1 MVYSNPMENLPIGHQ
16 LVITKDLSVSL
27 FNETFQ
33 ENLHSTE
40 GARSETIYNFIE
52 GCELSNHKGL
62 TLTVLEV
69 GFGTGL
75 GFFETLKFLRNFF
88 PEKKL
93 IFYSLEIDRDL
104 AIWALKDLPFTQK
117 ENYLE
122 SSGSDY
128 YLRVILGEATKSLE
142 DLKIGPLDAIYH
154 DPFSP
159 KKNPTLWTVDWFS
172 RLLGLAGPNCI
183 LSTYSAAT
191 AIRLALLKAGWG
203 VFDRKGFSF
212 KRSSTIARPYTETSP
227 ELKSKLLLSDI

>member
-1 MVYSNPMENLPIGHQ
+1 MVYSKPMEKLPIGHQ
-16 LVITKDLSVSL
+16 LVITKDQSFSL

-52 GCELSNHKGL
+52 GCDLSNHRGS

-75 GFFETLKFLRNFF
+75 GFFETLKFLRKFF

-93 IFYSLEIDRDL
+93 FFYSLEIDRNL
-104 AIWALKDLPFTQK
+104 AIWALRDLPFFQK
-117 ENYLE
+117 DNYLE
-122 SSGSDY
+122 SSGLDY
-128 YLRVILGEATKSLE
+128 CLRVIIGEATKSLE

-172 RLLGLAGPNCI
+172 RLLALAGPNCI

-191 AIRLALLKAGWG
+191 GIRLALLKAGWG

-212 KRSSTIARPYTETSP
+212 KRSSTIARPYTETPP
-227 ELKSKLLLSDI
+227 ELKNKLLLSDI

>member
-1 MVYSNPMENLPIGHQ
+1 MEKLPARHQ
-16 LVITKDLSVSL
+16 LVITKDQSLSL

-40 GARSETIYNFIE
+40 GAISETIYNFIE
-52 GCELSNHKGL
+52 GCELLNHKGPVL
-62 TLTVLEV
+62 SVLEV

-75 GFFETLKFLRNFF
+75 GFFETLKFLRKFF

-93 IFYSLEIDRDL
+93 MFYSLEIDRDL
-104 AIWALKDLPFTQK
+104 ALWALRDLPFTQ
-117 ENYLE
+117 NSNFLE
-122 SSGSDY
+122 SCGPDY

-142 DLKIGPLDAIYH
+142 DIKIGPFDAIYH

-159 KKNPTLWTVDWFS
+159 KKNPTLWTKEWFAK
-172 RLLGLAGPNCI
+172 LLSLAGPKCI

-191 AIRLALLKAGWG
+191 SIRLALLKAGWG

-212 KRSSTIARPYTETSP
+212 KRSSTIAKPYEETP
-227 ELKSKLLLSDI
+227 AEIKSKLLSSDIHLI